1 MISKGLLALLIGY
14 LPGEISFGLLLLGTA
29 VLAILPL
36 FFAPASGLPTWSWT
50 AVWPY
55 LLIFLIAILFRL
67 PNLDY
72 AEFQGDEGVIMVRAA
87 AMIMGD
93 DAELFLHQKGPIEIL
108 QPLPL
113 WQLSGS
119 INEAWAR
126 ALFTWASLLPV
137 LAVMVLGWQW
147 FGRAVDVWAG
157 VLFSLVGF
165 SIAFGRIVQY
175 QSFVVLW
182 GAMALYHA
190 VCYARHS
197 WRGDLLLTAVFLAG
211 GLLAHY
217 DAILVA
223 PAIGWVLLKPIFKQ
237 KQLVWRDYLLS
248 PVDPNSTLAT
258 NDFGAKVSLQGH
270 YNAFDNMGVFGYSEY
285 LTGFE
290 TWFVEAKPYYE
301 LDNGIKIG
309 TEFSI
314 SGGPDYLHTRTG
326 IFLSGYELNVPWV
339 GLFWVG
345 ASAGALIDADTAE
358 ISPYAGL
365 NLARRISG
373 F

>member
-1 MISKGLLALLIGY
+1 MEMAGTCKIAELRLFATLCVLAASLPVLGSSPSRADGGYLSLGFGGGPEDIWSWQALTWAPFTPIDDSGLL
-14 LPGEISFGLLLLGTA
+14 
-29 VLAILPL
+29 
-36 FFAPASGLPTWSWT
+36 
-50 AVWPY
+50 
-55 LLIFLIAILFRL
+55 
-67 PNLDY
+67 
-72 AEFQGDEGVIMVRAA
+72 VRAA
-87 AMIMGD
+87 IRSETKTYTTELPGRTDVRIWAQGIGA
-93 DAELFLHQKGPIEIL
+93 DAE
-108 QPLPL
+108 
-113 WQLSGS
+113 
-119 INEAWAR
+119 
-126 ALFTWASLLPV
+126 
-137 LAVMVLGWQW
+137 LGWQW
-147 FGRAVDVWAG
+147 VEDWGSVSAFAG
-157 VLFSLVGF
+157 
-165 SIAFGRIVQY
+165 
-175 QSFVVLW
+175 
-182 GAMALYHA
+182 
-190 VCYARHS
+190 
-197 WRGDLLLTAVFLAG
+197 
-211 GLLAHY
+211 
-217 DAILVA
+217 
-223 PAIGWVLLKPIFKQ
+223 
-237 KQLVWRDYLLS
+237 LVWRDYLLS

-365 NLARRISG
+365 NLARHISG